1 MTLPLLPAD
10 AVRIGLRYGATE
22 MRVFGSFARGTARPD
37 SDLDLVVDLEP
48 GRTLL
53 DLIGLKQDLEAQA
66 GRTVDVVT
74 EASLHPKIRDR
85 VLGDA
90 VALDTL

>member
-1 MTLPLLPAD
+1 
-10 AVRIGLRYGATE
+10 

-37 SDLDLVVDLEP
+37 SDLDLVVELES

-53 DLIGLKQDLEAQA
+53 DLVGLKQELEACA
-66 GRTVDVVT
+66 GRSVDVVT
-74 EASLHPKIRDR
+74 EASLHPAIRDR

-90 VALDTL
+90 VALDAL